1 MLIFL
6 QGYSLSMPLKKTGV
20 FVILGVVLLAL
31 VITVLFLPH
40 SLPEISEGEVA
51 HVFTRLFGLYGFL
64 FLGVATLI
72 TPFLREVTEA
82 FGKPFLRVHHGFSVL
97 GIVFI
102 TLHPIF
108 NAIDRLS
115 LAVFVPNF
123 SSWERFWMFAGRPAF
138 ILIYIAVA
146 AALLRMKAPK
156 YWRLFHA
163 LMYIALLFGIAH
175 AHLIGEDFENFG
187 IMLIFDALFAASIA
201 SFVLKRYRNYQI
213 GRTYR
218 QSAEK

>member
-1 MLIFL
+1 
-6 QGYSLSMPLKKTGV
+6 MPLKKTGV
-20 FVILGVVLLAL
+20 IVILGVALLAA

-40 SLPEISEGEVA
+40 SLPEIAEGETA

-72 TPFLREVTEA
+72 TPFLMEVTEA
-82 FGKPFLRVHHGFSVL
+82 FGKPFIRVHHGLSVL

-108 NAIDRLS
+108 NAIDRLN

-123 SSWERFWMFAGRPAF
+123 ASWDLFWRLAGRPAF
-138 ILIYIAVA
+138 IIIYIAVA

-163 LMYIALLFGIAH
+163 LMYVALLFGIVH
-175 AHLIGEDFENFG
+175 AHLIGEDFEILG
-187 IMLIFDALFAASIA
+187 LMLIFDALFAASIA
-201 SFVLKRYRNYQI
+201 TFVYKRYRNYRI
-213 GRTYR
+213 RTVIPK
-218 QSAEK
+218 QAEK